1 MNDQQQSPSGS
12 RWEPTSP
19 PPVHPP
25 VNPEPYVG
33 PPPPPIRSRWARS
46 RGVVAG
52 AGIGLLA
59 ASAFG
64 GFALGHVNAA
74 PDEGGRTGQV
84 DTRFTDRG
92 GLPAQPPAGDD
103 DGDGQQPGQGVPGGS
118 GEGTDTAYLR

>member
-1 MNDQQQSPSGS
+1 M
-12 RWEPTSP
+12 
-19 PPVHPP
+19 
-25 VNPEPYVG
+25 
-33 PPPPPIRSRWARS
+33 
-46 RGVVAG
+46 VAG

-64 GFALGHVNAA
+64 VALGNINAA
-74 PDEGGRTGQV
+74 PDDSGRTDQV